1 MAIKFSTENQTFRK
15 VMANG
20 LQYVVPRFQRDYAW
34 GTEQWEDLWDD
45 LALTEDGDQHYMG
58 YLVFQSDNEKV
69 FSVIDGQQRLTTIS
83 LIIIASLYLLDDM
96 VRGNID
102 KENNQQRL
110 EQFRNNFIGFTD
122 SVSLVTKAK
131 LTLNRNNDDFY
142 RNFICPLE
150 DLPLRGLTKS
160 QRSLAEAVKYFKGR
174 ITETIN
180 IEDGASLA
188 QFVESLLDKLL
199 FTTIS
204 VSSDLN
210 AYRVF
215 ETLNARG
222 VQLSVP
228 DLLKN
233 YLFSLIDGQ
242 KKIDD
247 LELQR
252 LEDQWDFIVKQLGTI
267 DFTKYVTAHWNS
279 YHPTSSRG
287 QLFKRIKTE
296 INDREGA
303 FEYLKSLQ
311 DSVGIYAA
319 LHNADDE
326 FWIIE
331 DYRLA
336 RKSIRLLNLFNIKQ
350 PFSMLIT
357 AYKNLSAERFC
368 RLIKSVETISIRY
381 NIIGSRQANIQEKI
395 YNNIALK
402 IHNGELSNVKSIN
415 NALKGTYPSDEDFKE
430 DFRLKSMRTLQTPKK
445 ARYLLSEIEIA
456 IDPNTAPDFSLLTLE
471 HILPESPNGSWIDY
485 FGNDDYNE
493 HIDRLGNM
501 TLVSKELNREL
512 NRKNFTE
519 KKTILKKSNLK
530 ITEKILDYETW
541 NSEVVNDRQNW
552 MATYAVQK
560 WKIQF
565 N

>member
-34 GTEQWEDLWDD
+34 STEQWEDLWED
-45 LALTEDGDQHYMG
+45 LEITEDGDQHYMG
-58 YLVFQSDNEKV
+58 YLVFQSDNEKI
-69 FSVIDGQQRLTTIS
+69 FSVIDGQQRLTTVS
-83 LIIIASLYLLDDM
+83 LIIIASLYILDDM
-96 VRGNID
+96 VNRNID

-110 EQFRNNFIGFTD
+110 KQFRNNFIGFTD

-142 RNFICPLE
+142 RNFICPLQ

-160 QRSLAEAVKYFKGR
+160 QRSLAEAAKYFKGR
-174 ITETIN
+174 ISETVN

-188 QFVESLLDKLL
+188 QFVENLLDKLL

-233 YLFSLIDGQ
+233 YLFSLIDIQ

-247 LELQR
+247 LELQK
-252 LEDQWDFIVKQLGTI
+252 LESQWDFIVKQLGII

-287 QLFKRIKTE
+287 QLFKRIKSE
-296 INDREGA
+296 VSDREGA
-303 FEYLKSLQ
+303 FKYLQSLQ

-326 FWIIE
+326 FWIME
-331 DYRLA
+331 DYRDA
-336 RKSIRLLNLFNIKQ
+336 RKSVKLLNIFNIKQ

-357 AYKNLSAERFC
+357 AFKKLPAEKFC
-368 RLIKSVETISIRY
+368 RLLKSIEIVSVRY

-395 YNNIALK
+395 YNNIALN
-402 IHNGELSNVKSIN
+402 IHNEKLSNINSIN
-415 NALKGTYPSDEDFKE
+415 NALKGTYPNDEDFKE
-430 DFRLKSMRTLQTPKK
+430 DFRLKSMRTLQSPKK
-445 ARYLLSEIEIA
+445 ARYLLSEIEA
-456 IDPNTAPDFSLLTLE
+456 TIDNTNTIDFPLLTLE
-471 HILPESPNGSWIDY
+471 HILPESPDGQWIDY
-485 FGNDDYNE
+485 FGKGDYNE

-501 TLVSKELNREL
+501 TLASKELNKEL
-512 NRKNFTE
+512 ARKSFDE
-519 KKTILKKSNLK
+519 KKEILNASNLK
-530 ITEKILDYETW
+530 ITEKIRSYKTW
-541 NSEVVNDRQNW
+541 NSEAVNDRQNW
-552 MATYAVQK
+552 MANFAVQK

>member
-34 GTEQWEDLWDD
+34 GTEQWEDLWED
-45 LALTEDGDQHYMG
+45 LEVTEDGDQHYMG
-58 YLVFQSDNEKV
+58 YLVFQSDNEKE
-69 FSVIDGQQRLTTIS
+69 FSVIDGQQRLTTVS
-83 LIIIASLYLLDDM
+83 LIIIASLYILDDM
-96 VRGNID
+96 VRRNID

-142 RNFICPLE
+142 KNFICPLE

-160 QRSLAEAVKYFKGR
+160 QRSLAEAVKYFRGR
-174 ITETIN
+174 ITATIN

-287 QLFKRIKTE
+287 QLFKRIKSE
-296 INDREGA
+296 IHDREGA
-303 FEYLKSLQ
+303 FQYLKNLQ

-326 FWIIE
+326 FWLVE
-331 DYRLA
+331 DYRDA
-336 RKSIRLLNLFNIKQ
+336 RKSVRLLNLFNIKQ

-357 AYKNLSAERFC
+357 AFKNLSEEKFC
-368 RLIKSVETISIRY
+368 RLLKSIEIVSIRY
-381 NIIGSRQANIQEKI
+381 NIIGSRQANIQDKI

-402 IHNGELSNVKSIN
+402 IHKGELSNINSIN
-415 NALKGTYPSDEDFKE
+415 NSLKNTYPNDEDFKE

-456 IDPNTAPDFSLLTLE
+456 IDATNAPDFSLLTLE
-471 HILPESPNGSWIDY
+471 HILPESPDGQWIDY
-485 FGNDDYNE
+485 FGKDDYNE

-501 TLVSKELNREL
+501 TLASKELNRDL
-512 NRKNFTE
+512 DRKSFDE
-519 KKTILKKSNLK
+519 KKELLSSNNLK
-530 ITEKILDYETW
+530 ITEKIQDYEIW
-541 NSEVVNDRQNW
+541 NSDAVNDRQNW

>member
-34 GTEQWEDLWDD
+34 NTEQWEDLWED
-45 LALTEDGDQHYMG
+45 LEVTEDGDQHYMG
-58 YLVFQSDNEKV
+58 YLVFQSDDEKE
-69 FSVIDGQQRLTTIS
+69 FSVIDGQQRLTTVS
-83 LIIIASLYLLDDM
+83 LIIIASLYILDDM
-96 VRGNID
+96 VHKNID
-102 KENNQQRL
+102 KENNQKRL
-110 EQFRNNFIGFTD
+110 KQFRNNFIGFTD

-233 YLFSLIDGQ
+233 YLFSLIDSQ

-267 DFTKYVTAHWNS
+267 DFTKFVTAHWNS

-287 QLFKRIKTE
+287 QLFKRIKSE
-296 INDREGA
+296 INDREDA
-303 FEYLKSLQ
+303 FEYLKNMQ
-311 DSVGIYAA
+311 NSVGLYAA

-326 FWIIE
+326 FWLVE
-331 DYRLA
+331 EYKNA

-357 AYKNLSAERFC
+357 AYKKLTAERFC
-368 RLIKSVETISIRY
+368 KLIKSIETISVRY
-381 NIIGSRQANIQEKI
+381 NIIGSRQANIQDKI
-395 YNNIALK
+395 YNNIALQVHK
-402 IHNGELSNVKSIN
+402 DELSNINSIN
-415 NALKGTYPSDEDFKE
+415 NALRGTYPNDKDFKE
-430 DFRLKSMRTLQTPKK
+430 DFRLKSMRTLQSPKK
-445 ARYLLSEIEIA
+445 ARYLLGEIEMSIDKTNA
-456 IDPNTAPDFSLLTLE
+456 IDFSLLTLE
-471 HILPESPNGSWIDY
+471 HILPESPDGQWIDY
-485 FGNDDYNE
+485 FGKDDYNE

-501 TLVSKELNREL
+501 TLVSKDLNKEL
-512 NRKNFTE
+512 NRKKFDD
-519 KKTILKKSNLK
+519 KKETLKSSHLK
-530 ITEKILDYETW
+530 ITNKIQEYKNW
-541 NSEVVNDRQNW
+541 NAESVNDRQNW
-552 MATYAVQK
+552 MANFALQR
-560 WKIQF
+560 WKIEF

>member
-34 GTEQWEDLWDD
+34 GTEQWEDLWED
-45 LALTEDGDQHYMG
+45 LEVTEDGDQHYMG
-58 YLVFQSDNEKV
+58 YLVFQSDNEKE
-69 FSVIDGQQRLTTIS
+69 FSVIDGQQRLTTVS
-83 LIIIASLYLLDDM
+83 LIIIASLYILDDM
-96 VRGNID
+96 VRRNID

-142 RNFICPLE
+142 KNFICPLE

-160 QRSLAEAVKYFKGR
+160 QRSLAEAVKYFRGR
-174 ITETIN
+174 ITATIN

-188 QFVESLLDKLL
+188 QFVETLLDKLL

-247 LELQR
+247 RELQR

-267 DFTKYVTAHWNS
+267 DFTKFVTAHWNS

-287 QLFKRIKTE
+287 QLFKRIKAE
-296 INDREGA
+296 IETREDA
-303 FEYLKSLQ
+303 YEYLKNMQ
-311 DSVGIYAA
+311 NSVGIYAA

-326 FWIIE
+326 FWMIE
-331 DYRLA
+331 DYRVA
-336 RKSIRLLNLFNIKQ
+336 RKSVRLLNLFNIKQ

-357 AYKNLSAERFC
+357 AYKKLTADRFC
-368 RLIKSVETISIRY
+368 KLLKSIETVSVRY
-381 NIIGSRQANIQEKI
+381 NIIGSRQANIQDKI

-402 IHNGELSNVKSIN
+402 VHNDELVNINSIN
-415 NALKGTYPSDEDFKE
+415 NALRGTYPSDEDFKE
-430 DFRLKSMRTLQTPKK
+430 DFRLKSMRTLQSPKK
-445 ARYLLSEIEIA
+445 ARYLLGEIEA
-456 IDPNTAPDFSLLTLE
+456 SIDKTNTIDSSLLTLE
-471 HILPESPNGSWIDY
+471 HILPESPDGEWIDY
-485 FGNDDYNE
+485 FGKKDCNE

-501 TLVSKELNREL
+501 TLVSKDLNQAL
-512 NRKNFTE
+512 NRKNFDE
-519 KKTILKKSNLK
+519 KKKILASNNLK
-530 ITEKILDYETW
+530 ITERIQTYETW
-541 NSEVVNDRQNW
+541 NSEAVNDRQNW
-552 MATYAVQK
+552 MAAYAVQK

>member
-34 GTEQWEDLWDD
+34 GTEQWEDLWED
-45 LALTEDGDQHYMG
+45 LEVTEDGDQHYMG
-58 YLVFQSDNEKV
+58 YLVFQSDNEKE
-69 FSVIDGQQRLTTIS
+69 FSVIDGQQRLTTVS
-83 LIIIASLYLLDDM
+83 LIIIASLYILDDM
-96 VRGNID
+96 VRRNTD

-142 RNFICPLE
+142 KNFICPLE

-160 QRSLAEAVKYFKGR
+160 QRSLAEAVKYFRGR
-174 ITETIN
+174 ITATID
-180 IEDGASLA
+180 IKDGASLA

-287 QLFKRIKTE
+287 QLFKRIKSE
-296 INDREGA
+296 IHDREGA
-303 FEYLKSLQ
+303 FQYLKNLQ

-326 FWIIE
+326 FWLVE
-331 DYRLA
+331 DYRNA
-336 RKSIRLLNLFNIKQ
+336 RKSVRLLNLFNIKQ

-357 AYKNLSAERFC
+357 AFKNLSEEKFC
-368 RLIKSVETISIRY
+368 RLLKSIEIVSIRY
-381 NIIGSRQANIQEKI
+381 NIIGSRQANIQDKI

-402 IHNGELSNVKSIN
+402 IHKGELSNINSIN
-415 NALKGTYPSDEDFKE
+415 NSLKNTYPNDEDFKE

-456 IDPNTAPDFSLLTLE
+456 IDASNAPDFSLLTLE
-471 HILPESPNGSWIDY
+471 HILPESPDGQWIDY
-485 FGNDDYNE
+485 FGKDDYNE

-501 TLVSKELNREL
+501 TLASKELNRDL
-512 NRKNFTE
+512 DRKSFDE
-519 KKTILKKSNLK
+519 KKKLLSGNNLK
-530 ITEKILDYETW
+530 ITEKIQDYEIW
-541 NSEVVNDRQNW
+541 NSDAVNDRQNW

-565 N
+565 

>member
-20 LQYVVPRFQRDYAW
+20 LQYIVPRFQRDYAW
-34 GTEQWEDLWDD
+34 GTEQWEDLWED
-45 LALTEDGDQHYMG
+45 LEVTENGDQHYMG

-69 FSVIDGQQRLTTIS
+69 FSVIDGQQRLTTVS
-83 LIIIASLYLLDDM
+83 LIIISSLYILNELIAKD
-96 VRGNID
+96 ID
-102 KENNQQRL
+102 KENNEKRL
-110 EQFRNNFIGFTD
+110 KQFRNNFIGFTD
-122 SVSLVTKAK
+122 SVSLATKAK

-142 RNFICPLE
+142 RNFICPLQS
-150 DLPLRGLTKS
+150 LPLRGLTKS
-160 QRSLAEAVKYFKGR
+160 QRNLAEAVKYFKGR
-174 ITETIN
+174 ITETIE

-188 QFVESLLDKLL
+188 QFVENLLDKLL

-242 KKIDD
+242 QKIDD
-247 LELQR
+247 LELKR

-287 QLFKRIKTE
+287 QLFKRIKAE
-296 INDREGA
+296 IHDREGA
-303 FEYLKSLQ
+303 FTYLKSMQ
-311 DSVGIYAA
+311 ESVGIYAA

-326 FWIIE
+326 FWISE
-331 DYRLA
+331 EYRNA
-336 RKSIRLLNLFNIKQ
+336 RQSVRLLNLFNIKQ
-350 PFSMLIT
+350 PFSMLIS
-357 AYKNLSAERFC
+357 AYKNLTSDRFC
-368 RLIKSVETISIRY
+368 RLLKSIETVSVRY
-381 NIIGSRQANIQEKI
+381 NIIGSRQANIQDKI
-395 YNNIALK
+395 YNNIAIK
-402 IHNGELSNVKSIN
+402 VHNGELSNINSIN
-415 NALKGTYPSDEDFKE
+415 NALKNSYPNDEDFKE
-430 DFRLKSMRTLQTPKK
+430 DFRVKSMRTLQSPKK
-445 ARYLLSEIEIA
+445 ARYLLSEIEVA
-456 IDPNTAPDFSLLTLE
+456 IDPNSAIDSSSLTLE
-471 HILPESPNGSWIDY
+471 HILPENPDGEWIDS
-485 FGNDDYNE
+485 FGKDDYNE

-501 TLVSKELNREL
+501 TLVSKKLNQELS
-512 NRKNFTE
+512 RKNFNE
-519 KKTILKKSNLK
+519 KKKTLKVSKQK
-530 ITEKILDYETW
+530 ITEKIQEYETW
-541 NSEVVNDRQNW
+541 NSETVNDRQNW

>member
-34 GTEQWEDLWDD
+34 GTEQWEDLWED
-45 LALTEDGDQHYMG
+45 LEVTEDGDQHYMG
-58 YLVFQSDNEKV
+58 YLVFQSDNEKE
-69 FSVIDGQQRLTTIS
+69 FSVIDGQQRLTTVS
-83 LIIIASLYLLDDM
+83 LIIIASLYILDDM
-96 VRGNID
+96 VRRNID

-142 RNFICPLE
+142 KNFICPLE

-160 QRSLAEAVKYFKGR
+160 QRSLAEAVKYFRGR
-174 ITETIN
+174 ITATIN

-287 QLFKRIKTE
+287 QLFKRIKSE
-296 INDREGA
+296 IHDREGA
-303 FEYLKSLQ
+303 FQYLKNLQ

-326 FWIIE
+326 FWLVE
-331 DYRLA
+331 DYRDA
-336 RKSIRLLNLFNIKQ
+336 RKSVRLLNLFNIKQ

-357 AYKNLSAERFC
+357 AFKNLSEEKFC
-368 RLIKSVETISIRY
+368 RLLKSIEIVSIRY
-381 NIIGSRQANIQEKI
+381 NIIGSRQANIQDKI

-402 IHNGELSNVKSIN
+402 IHKGELSNINSIN
-415 NALKGTYPSDEDFKE
+415 NSLKNTYPNDEDFKE

-456 IDPNTAPDFSLLTLE
+456 IDATNAPDFSLLTLE
-471 HILPESPNGSWIDY
+471 HILPESPDGQWIDY
-485 FGNDDYNE
+485 FGKDDYNE

-501 TLVSKELNREL
+501 TLASKELNRDL
-512 NRKNFTE
+512 DRKSFDE
-519 KKTILKKSNLK
+519 KKELLSGNNLK
-530 ITEKILDYETW
+530 ITEKIQDYEIW
-541 NSEVVNDRQNW
+541 NSDAVNDRQNW

>member
-1 MAIKFSTENQTFRK
+1 MAIKFSTENQSFRK

-20 LQYVVPRFQRDYAW
+20 LQYIVPRFQRDYAW
-34 GTEQWEDLWDD
+34 STEQWEDLWED
-45 LALTEDGDQHYMG
+45 LELTEEGDQHYMG

-69 FSVIDGQQRLTTIS
+69 FSVIDGQQRLTTVS
-83 LIIIASLYLLDDM
+83 LIIISSLYILNELIKKD
-96 VRGNID
+96 ID
-102 KENNQQRL
+102 KENNEKRL
-110 EQFRNNFIGFTD
+110 KQFQNNFIGFTD
-122 SVSLVTKAK
+122 SVSLATKAK

-142 RNFICPLE
+142 RNFICPLQN
-150 DLPLRGLTKS
+150 LPLRGLTKS
-160 QRSLAEAVKYFKGR
+160 QRNLAEAVKYFKGR
-174 ITETIN
+174 ITESIE

-188 QFVESLLDKLL
+188 QFVENLLDKLL

-233 YLFSLIDGQ
+233 YLFSLIDGIQ
-242 KKIDD
+242 RIDD
-247 LELQR
+247 LELKR

-287 QLFKRIKTE
+287 QLFKRIKAE
-296 INDREGA
+296 IHDRKGA
-303 FEYLKSLQ
+303 FNYLNSMRE
-311 DSVGIYAA
+311 SVGIYAA

-326 FWIIE
+326 FWISE
-331 DYRLA
+331 EYRDA
-336 RKSIRLLNLFNIKQ
+336 RQSVRLLNLFNIKQ
-350 PFSMLIT
+350 PFSMLIS
-357 AYKNLSAERFC
+357 AYKNLTPDRFC
-368 RLIKSVETISIRY
+368 RLLTSIETVSVRY
-381 NIIGSRQANIQEKI
+381 NIIGSRQANIQDKI
-395 YNNIALK
+395 YNNIAIK
-402 IHNGELSNVKSIN
+402 VHNNELSNINSIN
-415 NALKGTYPSDEDFKE
+415 NALKSSYPSDEDFKE
-430 DFRLKSMRTLQTPKK
+430 DFRVKSMRTLQSPKK
-445 ARYLLSEIEIA
+445 ARYLLSEIEVA
-456 IDPNTAPDFSLLTLE
+456 IDPNSAIDSSLLTLE
-471 HILPESPNGSWIDY
+471 HILPENPDGEWIDS
-485 FGNDDYNE
+485 FGKDDYNE

-501 TLVSKELNREL
+501 TLVSKELNQEL
-512 NRKNFTE
+512 NRKNFNE
-519 KKTILKKSNLK
+519 KKKILKVSKQK
-530 ITEKILDYETW
+530 ITEKIQEYETW
-541 NSEVVNDRQNW
+541 NSETVNDRQNW

>member
-34 GTEQWEDLWDD
+34 GTEQWEDLWED
-45 LALTEDGDQHYMG
+45 LEVTEDSDQHYMG

-69 FSVIDGQQRLTTIS
+69 FSVIDGQQRLTTVS
-83 LIIIASLYLLDDM
+83 LIIIASLYILDDM
-96 VRGNID
+96 VRKNID

-110 EQFRNNFIGFTD
+110 KQFRNNFIGFTD

-160 QRSLAEAVKYFKGR
+160 QRSLAEAVKYFRGR

-267 DFTKYVTAHWNS
+267 DFTKFVTAHWNS

-287 QLFKRIKTE
+287 QLFKRIKAE
-296 INDREGA
+296 ICDREGA
-303 FEYLKSLQ
+303 FEYLKNMQ
-311 DSVGIYAA
+311 NSVGIYAA

-326 FWIIE
+326 FWMDE
-331 DYRLA
+331 EYKSA

-357 AYKNLSAERFC
+357 AYKKLTADKFC
-368 RLIKSVETISIRY
+368 RLIKSIETVSVRY
-381 NIIGSRQANIQEKI
+381 NIIGSRQANIQDKI
-395 YNNIALK
+395 YNNIALQV
-402 IHNGELSNVKSIN
+402 HNGELSNINSIN
-415 NALKGTYPSDEDFKE
+415 NALKSTYPSDE
-430 DFRLKSMRTLQTPKK
+430 DFRLKSMRTLQSPKK
-445 ARYLLSEIEIA
+445 ARYLLSEIEVSIDKTNA
-456 IDPNTAPDFSLLTLE
+456 IDFSLLTLE
-471 HILPESPNGSWIDY
+471 HILPESPNGHWIDY
-485 FGNDDYNE
+485 FGKNDYNE

-501 TLVSKELNREL
+501 TLASKELNKDL
-512 NRKNFTE
+512 DRKNFNE
-519 KKTILKKSNLK
+519 KKKILEGANLK
-530 ITEKILDYETW
+530 ITEKVQEYENW
-541 NSEVVNDRQNW
+541 NSESVNDRQNW
-552 MATYAVQK
+552 MASFALQR
-560 WKIQF
+560 WKIEF